1 MTFAQSSR
9 LARLIGGLLVSFL
22 YFLGTGLV
30 AETQLPNKRRE
41 ISPAF
46 KATDKKVRVAFF
58 DADSTLR
65 VAPSGSVSA
74 NAATDVAILPMVAPK
89 LAELDKQGY
98 LIAVVSNQL
107 GVAKGYVSFE
117 TADGGLRTM
126 MAQLASNGA
135 TIHYY
140 DFAEAED
147 ENRKPEPGMARRL
160 ETLVQTNFGVT
171 IDWEKSFMVG
181 DSAWK
186 RGVDTEP
193 DGTPGADFSNTD
205 RLFAESV
212 AKLHPGFAFH
222 HPRDFF
228 GWKKFSVVNFEKYDQ
243 LQKFLGAHSD
253 MAPKGLNPGQ

>member
-1 MTFAQSSR
+1 MASARGVWRIFGGFFIMALLFFPGTFIEAAGEQ
-9 LARLIGGLLVSFL
+9 IP
-22 YFLGTGLV
+22 
-30 AETQLPNKRRE
+30 TQRRE
-41 ISPAF
+41 IAASFRPAP
-46 KATDKKVRVAFF
+46 DQKVKVAFF

-74 NAATDVAILPMVAPK
+74 NSATDVAILPMVAPR
-89 LAELDKQGY
+89 LAELEKQGF

-107 GVAKGYVSFE
+107 GVAKGYVTLE
-117 TADGGLRTM
+117 TADGGLKTM
-126 MAQLASNGA
+126 IAHLASHGA

-147 ENRKPEPGMARRL
+147 ANRKPEPGMANRL
-160 ETLVQTNFGVT
+160 EALVQSKFGVT

-186 RGVDTEP
+186 KGADLEP
-193 DGTPGADFSNTD
+193 DGQPGSDFSNTD

-212 AKLHPGFAFH
+212 AKLHPGFTFQ

-228 GWKKFSVVNFEKYDQ
+228 GWKKFSITNFEKFDK
-243 LQKFLGAHSD
+243 LQQFLGTHPEL
-253 MAPKGLNPGQ
+253 APKEGR